1 MLPTVPAAAVAAKT
15 QEQIAAERAL
25 KGLKLVSASLPHLS
39 GLAHAV
45 RIRVTRLYPVAAISE
60 SGLLAVHPRVFAEEP
75 MGDLVFVLAH
85 ELLHL
90 ALDSFGR
97 NGNADP
103 RLANIAHD
111 FIINDILREEL
122 GRDVPLHGLSLPGA
136 RRKSLESLV
145 TELSQGMHGG
155 GNGSCWT
162 IQRRS
167 AKSKTKAGKSQLQAE
182 MEKAG
187 LVAPESAEQPE
198 EPQEQEGNRDEDM
211 MSEEDERHLE
221 PQQSNVERAKQ
232 LAKVKR
238 EAVRAA
244 NLHEIRGRLANTG
257 ATPGLSGGQGS
268 GDDDGASEAFLEAV
282 RTAYQPPWQL
292 ALQHWLDA
300 VQPGPRSYARASR
313 RNGGTGGSDDLI
325 LPGRKREGWTLH
337 VILDTSGS
345 MVDTLPRIL
354 GLLGSFCDA
363 AGCTDIHI
371 LQCDVGVTSD
381 EWIDPARLDQYRIV
395 GYGGSDM
402 GPAMARLM
410 EDPEVAAV
418 LVLTDGYIDYLSE
431 EPPYAVLWGLVD
443 GDPNFSPSYGTVV
456 HVRS

>member
-1 MLPTVPAAAVAAKT
+1 MTPAAPAVAAKT
-15 QEQIAAERAL
+15 QEQVALERAL
-25 KGLKLVSASLPHLS
+25 KGLKLVSANLPHLS

-45 RIRVTRLYPVAAISE
+45 RVRVTRSYPVAAISE
-60 SGLLAVHPRVFAEEP
+60 SGLLAVHPRVFAEAA

-97 NGNADP
+97 NGQADP
-103 RLANIAHD
+103 QLANISHD

-122 GRDVPLHGLSLPGA
+122 GRSVPLGGLDMPGA
-136 RRKSLESLV
+136 RRRSFEAILADL
-145 TELSQGMHGG
+145 Q
-155 GNGSCWT
+155 NGSVTSGNTCWVV
-162 IQRRS
+162 RRQS
-167 AKSKTKAGKSQLQAE
+167 ARGSSKPGKSKMQEE

-187 LVAPESAEQPE
+187 LVAPEPE
-198 EPQEQEGNRDEDM
+198 PEASDQEPEGDRDGDMITQE
-211 MSEEDERHLE
+211 EESRLE
-221 PQQSNVERAKQ
+221 PGKSNVERARQ

-244 NLHEIRGRLANTG
+244 NLHEVRGRLANSG
-257 ATPGLSGGQGS
+257 ATTASNSGQG
-268 GDDDGASEAFLEAV
+268 GGEDDGASEGFMDAI

-300 VQPGPRSYARASR
+300 VQPGPRSYSRASR
-313 RNGGTGGSDDLI
+313 RNGAGDDLI

-337 VILDTSGS
+337 VVLDTSGS

-381 EWIDPARLDQYRIV
+381 EWLDPARLDQYRIV

-402 GPAMARLM
+402 SPAMAKLM
-410 EDPEVAAV
+410 DDPEVAAV
-418 LVLTDGYIDYLSE
+418 LVLTDGYIDFLSE
-431 EPPYAVLWGLVD
+431 EPSYAVLWGLVD
-443 GDPNFSPSYGTVV
+443 GDPNFNPPYGTVV
-456 HVRS
+456 QVRT